1 MLGKDIETALQ
12 VYAQHKVFL
21 GTFKNGAR
29 PEMPVGC
36 YAIFN
41 TLREDPEHDPQA
53 KSEIVAHWIVIGR
66 PEATLYEVFDS
77 QPRQTNEIFYF
88 FDNLSGSI
96 IINTIDLMPESSG
109 LCGEFAIFF
118 LVVRLSNMDL
128 GFTTVLNLY
137 FSVNKEDNKAKV
149 LQLLHHLKAESP
161 SL

>member
-1 MLGKDIETALQ
+1 MLGKDIEAALQ
-12 VYAQHKVFL
+12 VYAQHHVFL
-21 GTFKNGAR
+21 GTYQNGAR
-29 PEMPVGC
+29 PEIPIGC

-41 TLREDPEHDPQA
+41 TRKESSEHELQS
-53 KSEIVAHWIVIGR
+53 KSNIIAHWIVIGR

-88 FDNLSGSI
+88 FDNLSGNI
-96 IINTIDLMPESSG
+96 IDLMPEACG

-128 GFTTVLNLY
+128 DFTTVLNLY
-137 FSVNKEDNKAKV
+137 FSVNKEDNKSKV